1 MTPLYIVVV
10 YVGHIFS
17 QVAASEAPI
26 TPQQIPCKCST
37 YLPIKAFLIL
47 IFKQTMRGW
56 KSLPV
61 ILAEKGLPGMC
72 LSLYLT
78 RML

>member
-1 MTPLYIVVV
+1 MKDWFYRRVGDWLYWEVLLV
-10 YVGHIFS
+10 
-17 QVAASEAPI
+17 
-26 TPQQIPCKCST
+26 
-37 YLPIKAFLIL
+37 
-47 IFKQTMRGW
+47 
-56 KSLPV
+56 PV